1 MKKKGEIIK
10 STKVSPEDPFDITTI
25 EKSIGAAIRK
35 RRTELTLTQNQLAK
49 KLGLS
54 YQQIQKYE
62 TGLNR
67 ISAWRLFLI
76 SKILFTDLDYF
87 FKDSEIPKA
96 KETITKVPT
105 IHLKGEH
112 LTADVQKAIA
122 NLVSAMAK
130 NVH

>member
-10 STKVSPEDPFDITTI
+10 SSKAGPEDTFDIQTI
-25 EKSIGAAIRK
+25 EKSIGTAIRK
-35 RRTELTLTQNQLAK
+35 RRGELGLTQDQLAK

-67 ISAWRLFLI
+67 ITAGRLFLI

-87 FKDSEIPKA
+87 FEDSEIPEA
-96 KETITKVPT
+96 KETTTKAPT
-105 IHLKGEH
+105 IHIKGEH
-112 LTADVQKAIA
+112 LTADVQRAIA
-122 NLVSAMAK
+122 NLVSTMAK

>member
-10 STKVSPEDPFDITTI
+10 SSKAGPEDTFDIQTI
-25 EKSIGAAIRK
+25 EKSIGTAIRK
-35 RRTELTLTQNQLAK
+35 RRGELGLTQNQLAK

-67 ISAWRLFLI
+67 ITAGRLFLI
-76 SKILFTDLDYF
+76 SKIFFTDLDYF
-87 FKDSEIPKA
+87 FKDSEVPEA
-96 KETITKVPT
+96 KETTTKVPT